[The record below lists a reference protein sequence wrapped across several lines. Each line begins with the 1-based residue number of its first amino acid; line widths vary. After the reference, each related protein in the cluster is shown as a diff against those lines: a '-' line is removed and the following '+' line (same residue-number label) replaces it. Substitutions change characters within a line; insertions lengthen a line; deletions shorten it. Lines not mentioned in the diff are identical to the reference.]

1 MMIWYAFVLIVIVIL
16 ASAVLLLTG
25 DKLVRDNAKAN
36 LTVATDRALSN
47 VRIISGKLNI
57 DDDIEYYS
65 NEVYVVIYKDDGM
78 QLSGLEMD
86 GFSEKVPFEADTIRE
101 AGKGDSPVY
110 IYDRLIENKKTG
122 KIWVRG
128 MTSADLEEI
137 SPGISKIL
145 KVFLIAVPLLLILAL
160 LGGWMITRR
169 AFAPLKEINET
180 AQKIYEGND
189 LSLRINTDTN
199 MQDGAAG
206 YDMVTADGPDND
218 KKEESAAGGD
228 EIMQTAHLFN
238 KMLDGI
244 EKNFESEKRFTNDAS
259 HELRTPTAVIRAQSE
274 YALACIDDPDEVEE
288 ALGVILK
295 QSEKMSDLLDK
306 LLMLARADRGV
317 IVPEKELVDLGLLV
331 ESASAHLAAEAEKKD
346 ITIDVRAQDVTM
358 MGDVSLL
365 ERAVENLI
373 SNAIKYGKQGGHVTV
388 SLETKSVQKTETGSA
403 GNNHERLAVIK
414 VTDDGIGISA
424 EHLDHI
430 WERFYRAQ
438 GAGDHESMGLGL
450 SLTKWIV
457 SEHEGDISVQ
467 SSPGEGSTFTM
478 ILPVE

>member
-16 ASAVLLLTG
+16 ASAVLLITG
-25 DKLVRDNAKAN
+25 NKLVRDNAKAN

-65 NEVYVVIYKDDGM
+65 NEVYIVIYKEDGM

-86 GFSEKVPFEADTIRE
+86 GFEEKVAFEADTIKE
-101 AGKGDSPVY
+101 VGNDDSPVY
-110 IYDRLIENKKTG
+110 VYDRLIENKKTG

-145 KVFLIAVPLLLILAL
+145 KVFLITVPLLLVLAL

-189 LSLRINTDTN
+189 LSLRINA
-199 MQDGAAG
+199 DGIAPGSDDAH
-206 YDMVTADGPDND
+206 DMVAADG
-218 KKEESAAGGD
+218 SGGD

-244 EKNFESEKRFTNDAS
+244 ERNFESEKRFTNDAS

-274 YALACIDDPDEVEE
+274 YALTCIDDPAEVEE

-331 ESASAHLAAEAEKKD
+331 ESASAHLAGEAEKKNIAIARKSIVAKMPIRKGEIFSND
-346 ITIDVRAQDVTM
+346 NITVKRPGT
-358 MGDVSLL
+358 
-365 ERAVENLI
+365 
-373 SNAIKYGKQGGHVTV
+373 
-388 SLETKSVQKTETGSA
+388 
-403 GNNHERLAVIK
+403 
-414 VTDDGIGISA
+414 GISPMCWY
-424 EHLDHI
+424 DI
-430 WERFYRAQ
+430 
-438 GAGDHESMGLGL
+438 LGTPAKRDYNEDEL
-450 SLTKWIV
+450 I
-457 SEHEGDISVQ
+457 
-467 SSPGEGSTFTM
+467 
-478 ILPVE
+478 

>member
-1 MMIWYAFVLIVIVIL
+1 MTSLSIKKKMMIWYAFVLIVIVIL
-16 ASAVLLLTG
+16 ASAVLLITG
-25 DKLVRDNAKAN
+25 NKLVRDNAKAN

-65 NEVYVVIYKDDGM
+65 NEVYIVIYKEDGM

-86 GFSEKVPFEADTIRE
+86 GFEEKVAFEADTIRE
-101 AGKGDSPVY
+101 VGNDDSPVY
-110 IYDRLIENKKTG
+110 VYDRLIENKKTG

-145 KVFLIAVPLLLILAL
+145 KVFLITVPLLLVLAL

-189 LSLRINTDTN
+189 LSLRINA
-199 MQDGAAG
+199 DGIAPGSDDAH
-206 YDMVTADGPDND
+206 DMVAADG
-218 KKEESAAGGD
+218 SGGD

-244 EKNFESEKRFTNDAS
+244 ERNFESEKRFTNDAS

-274 YALACIDDPDEVEE
+274 YALTCIDDPAEVEE

-331 ESASAHLAAEAEKKD
+331 ESASAHLAGEAEKKN
-346 ITIDVRAQDVTM
+346 ITIDVRAEEVTM

-373 SNAIKYGKQGGHVTV
+373 SNAIKYGKNGGHVAV
-388 SLETKSVQKTETGSA
+388 SLETENAQGTAHGTSG
-403 GNNHERLAVIK
+403 GNDERMAVIK
-414 VTDDGIGISA
+414 VADDGIGIQK
-424 EHLDHI
+424 EHIDHI

-457 SEHEGDISVQ
+457 SEHDGHISVQ
-467 SSPGEGSTFTM
+467 SSPGEGSTFT
-478 ILPVE
+478 IVLPVA